1 MNIPRTQPD
10 RLEMVDA
17 RIAHVCQHPATSDWL
32 KASIKSALER
42 DPVDAVDDAH
52 ALLAL
57 LEKRADALLE

>member
-1 MNIPRTQPD
+1 
-10 RLEMVDA
+10 
-17 RIAHVCQHPATSDWL
+17 VCAHPATSNWL

-57 LEKRADALLE
+57 LEERAAAILD